1 MNKVSKSKTV
11 RALLIAALAG
21 GLVFSL
27 AGCTPRQ
34 EAAAPQVETAAVTRG
49 DITVDITAAGNL
61 SYALEE
67 DLAFEAAGWVED
79 ILVEEGDA
87 ITDGQLL
94 AWLDTSDLEMDV
106 VQAEASLL
114 QAKASQKSAL
124 ANLEQA
130 EEDLKTL
137 KRQNIH
143 GYRRDIAE
151 LNLEATELR
160 LSAAELSLGAAQDSL
175 AEAQEELDGATIVA
189 PFDGFATHVDVE
201 GGDEVYKGTVAVQ
214 IADPDKFKSELL
226 VSESDIFKVALG
238 GEAVVAV
245 DSQPMLSIPAEV
257 TYISPTATIA
267 SGVVNYEVE
276 VELRSLEALKREMQ
290 QEMQQRQTAMPEL
303 SEAMTD
309 MLDSLQLKEGLNVTV
324 SIIVDQATDVL
335 LVPNQAITY
344 QGMSASVQVM
354 TDSVTEERSI
364 EIGINDWQYTEVIF
378 GLNEGEQVVVPE
390 SAPTSIIPEQPN
402 GMMRMG
408 GGPPPN
414 APEEARAIHGAMD

>member
-1 MNKVSKSKTV
+1 MNKVSKSKTL
-11 RALLIAALAG
+11 RALLIAALAS

-27 AGCTPRQ
+27 TGCTSGQ
-34 EAAAPQVETAAVTRG
+34 EEAAPQVETAAVTRG
-49 DITVDITAAGNL
+49 DITVDITAGGNL

-79 ILVEEGDA
+79 ILVEEGAA
-87 ITDGQLL
+87 ITEGQLL
-94 AWLDTSDLEMDV
+94 AWLDTSDLEMDI

-114 QAKASQKSAL
+114 QTEASQKSAL

-130 EEDLKTL
+130 EEDLKNL

-151 LNLEATELR
+151 LNLEATELQ
-160 LSAAELSLGAAQDSL
+160 LSAAELNLGAAQDSL
-175 AEAQEELDGATIVA
+175 AEAQEELEGATIVA
-189 PFDGFATHVDVE
+189 PFDGFVTHVNVE

-214 IADPDKFKSELL
+214 VADPDKFKSDLL

-238 GEAVVAV
+238 REAVVAV
-245 DSQPMLSIPAEV
+245 DSQPLLSIPAEI

-276 VELRSLEALKREMQ
+276 VELRSLEALKREMLR
-290 QEMQQRQTAMPEL
+290 EMQQTAAMEEH
-303 SEAMTD
+303 SEAMTA

-324 SIIVDQATDVL
+324 SIIVDEATDVI

-344 QGMSASVQVM
+344 QGMNASVQVM
-354 TDSVTEERSI
+354 TDGAAEERSI
-364 EIGINDWQYTEVIF
+364 QIGINDWQYTEVIS
-378 GLNEGEQVVVPE
+378 GLSEGEEVVVPE
-390 SAPTSIIPEQPN
+390 AATKSTASEQPR
-402 GMMRMG
+402 GIM
-408 GGPPPN
+408 GGPPPD
-414 APEEARAIHGAMD
+414 EVRIMHGATD

>member
-1 MNKVSKSKTV
+1 MNKISKSKTV
-11 RALLIAALAG
+11 RALLIAALTG

-27 AGCTPRQ
+27 AGCTSGQ
-34 EAAAPQVETAAVTRG
+34 EEAAPQVETAAVTRG

-67 DLAFEAAGWVED
+67 DLAFAAAGWVED

-87 ITDGQLL
+87 ITEGQLL
-94 AWLDTSDLEMDV
+94 AWLDTSDLEMDI

-114 QAKASQKSAL
+114 QAEASQKSAL
-124 ANLEQA
+124 ATLEQA
-130 EEDLKTL
+130 EENLKTL

-151 LNLEATELR
+151 LNLEAAELQ
-160 LSAAELSLGAAQDSL
+160 LSAAELNLGAAQDSL
-175 AEAQEELDGATIVA
+175 AEAQEELEGATIVA
-189 PFDGFATHVDVE
+189 PFDGFVTHVNIE

-214 IADPDKFKSELL
+214 AADPDKFKSDLL

-245 DSQPMLSIPAEV
+245 DSQPMLSIPAGI
-257 TYISPTATIA
+257 TYISPTATIE

-276 VELRSLEALKREMQ
+276 VELESLEALKREMKR
-290 QEMQQRQTAMPEL
+290 EMQQQQAAKQEH
-303 SEAMTD
+303 SEAMTA

-324 SIIVDQATDVL
+324 SIIVDEATDVI

-344 QGMSASVQVM
+344 QGMNASVQVM
-354 TDSVTEERSI
+354 TDGAAEERSI
-364 EIGINDWQYTEVIF
+364 QIGINDWQYTEVVS
-378 GLNEGEQVVVPE
+378 GLSEGEQVVVPE
-390 SAPTSIIPEQPN
+390 AAATSTIPEQPR
-402 GMMRMG
+402 GVM
-408 GGPPPN
+408 GGPPPD
-414 APEEARAIHGAMD
+414 EVRIMHGATD